1 MCWKMTKLTGF
12 SIPRLVS
19 KARKPKF
26 DLILKLPL
34 GAFHSCST
42 SPTNLPLPLQ
52 LIDLNNVPLTTGTSY
67 IKWHLPTST
76 STTSDNRG
84 RTPSSPIKDH
94 KVIWDYTHI
103 IPIRLTIDKNNHLTE
118 CPVHFEVIQEYNS
131 GVAGKVERV
140 TLGQIT
146 LNLAEYVEE
155 SEVQSEEEE
164 GVVRRYL
171 LQDSKIN
178 STVKIG
184 IGMRQVEGERNF
196 VAPAL
201 RSAPVFGG
209 IAGIMKGDNGGEPME
224 GDAGH
229 LPQTS
234 HSEEKSELQDM
245 YRRALAASWQAG
257 IGEMSA
263 DECIEDIF
271 AGGDGWKHDGERTP
285 GMPVTPARII
295 HEDSLSTSA
304 SGEDLPRFGR
314 GHRRTGSEV
323 STVSA
328 TTVGSK
334 VRGGGGHRRKKSNEP
349 GGRGGGGWDRGSVG
363 ASSGV
368 GSPPSGDHDD
378 LERERGR
385 SGYKTAREVD
395 EFDVRDDLVA
405 WSLPRYVS

>member
-1 MCWKMTKLTGF
+1 MTKLTAL

-26 DLILKLPL
+26 DLILKL
-34 GAFHSCST
+34 
-42 SPTNLPLPLQ
+42 
-52 LIDLNNVPLTTGTSY
+52 IDLNNVPLTTGTSY
-67 IKWHLPTST
+67 IKWQLPAST
-76 STTSDNRG
+76 STTSDYRG

-94 KVIWDYTHI
+94 KVLWDYTHI

-118 CPVHFEVIQEYNS
+118 CPIHFEVTQEYNS

-140 TLGQIT
+140 TLGHIT

-201 RSAPVFGG
+201 KSAPVFGG

-234 HSEEKSELQDM
+234 NSEEKSELQDM

-257 IGEMSA
+257 VGEMSA

-271 AGGDGWKHDGERTP
+271 AGGDGWRHDGDRTS
-285 GMPVTPARII
+285 GMPATPARII
-295 HEDSLSTSA
+295 HGDILGTNA
-304 SGEDLPRFGR
+304 SGEDLQRFGR

-323 STVSA
+323 SAMSA
-328 TTVGSK
+328 TTVGGK
-334 VRGGGGHRRKKSNEP
+334 VRGTEHRHKKSSET

-363 ASSGV
+363 AGSGI
-368 GSPPSGDHDD
+368 GSPPMGDDDD

-385 SGYKTAREVD
+385 PGYKNAREVD
-395 EFDVRDDLVA
+395 EFDIRDDLVA

>member
-1 MCWKMTKLTGF
+1 
-12 SIPRLVS
+12 
-19 KARKPKF
+19 
-26 DLILKLPL
+26 
-34 GAFHSCST
+34 
-42 SPTNLPLPLQ
+42 LQ

-224 GDAGH
+224 GDDGRKFTISPLFNPRSQDTYKRH
-229 LPQTS
+229 PQTS
-234 HSEEKSELQDM
+234 HKPPILK
-245 YRRALAASWQAG
+245 RNPNCKTCIAA
-257 IGEMSA
+257 
-263 DECIEDIF
+263 
-271 AGGDGWKHDGERTP
+271 H
-285 GMPVTPARII
+285 
-295 HEDSLSTSA
+295 
-304 SGEDLPRFGR
+304 
-314 GHRRTGSEV
+314 
-323 STVSA
+323 
-328 TTVGSK
+328 
-334 VRGGGGHRRKKSNEP
+334 
-349 GGRGGGGWDRGSVG
+349 
-363 ASSGV
+363 
-368 GSPPSGDHDD
+368 SPPPGKRE
-378 LERERGR
+378 LEKCPPTNASKIYLPAATAGNTMASALPECPLHRHG
-385 SGYKTAREVD
+385 SSTKTVLARAQAAKIYHGLD
-395 EFDVRDDLVA
+395 AAIDGQGAKPVR
-405 WSLPRYVS
+405 